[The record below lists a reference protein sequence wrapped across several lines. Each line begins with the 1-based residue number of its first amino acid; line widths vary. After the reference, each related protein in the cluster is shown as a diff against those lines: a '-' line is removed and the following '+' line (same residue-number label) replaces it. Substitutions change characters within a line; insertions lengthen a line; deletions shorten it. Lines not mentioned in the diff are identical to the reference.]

1 MSRGFTLIE
10 LLVALALAAILA
22 TIAYP
27 AFSGWL
33 QDSRRDAIVTLAL
46 HAVHAARQFAA
57 TRDESMELC
66 GSIDDLHCSG
76 AGDWSR
82 GLLIVGVDG
91 VVHRRLPALQPDRG
105 PTLRSNRDIIFFEPG
120 ISYASP
126 ATITICDRRGSRAAR
141 AVIVSRSG
149 RPRVA
154 DRDAS
159 NRELRC

>member
-1 MSRGFTLIE
+1 MSHGFTLLE
-10 LLVALALAAILA
+10 LLVAFALAAILA

-27 AFSGWL
+27 GFSAWL

-66 GSIDDLHCSG
+66 GSLDRLHCSG
-76 AGDWSR
+76 ADDWSA
-82 GLLIVGVDG
+82 GMLVVGADG
-91 VVHRRLPALQPDRG
+91 AVYRSLPSLQPDQG
-105 PTLRSNRDIIFFEPG
+105 PRLRSNRDNIFFEPG
-120 ISYASP
+120 TSFASP

-141 AVIVSRSG
+141 AVIVNRSG
-149 RPRVA
+149 RPRVS

-159 NRELRC
+159 NRALRC